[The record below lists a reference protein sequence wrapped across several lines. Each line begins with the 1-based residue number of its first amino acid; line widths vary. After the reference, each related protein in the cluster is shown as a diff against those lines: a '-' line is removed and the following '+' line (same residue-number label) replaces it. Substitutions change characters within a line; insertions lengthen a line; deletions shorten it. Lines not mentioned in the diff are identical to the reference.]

1 MVGHFMRQGKRFV
14 PVGCSSVGDKNKDSS
29 LQQPFCGLARRNRVG
44 MRRNESVRHL
54 EPFLSVR
61 QDVDAFGQFIG
72 VPLSD
77 LVFAVRLM
85 WLPYVIKATDLSLL
99 PHRAL
104 EISQRQGKMA
114 AQDQY
119 KAVLDYSRIRHD

>member
-1 MVGHFMRQGKRFV
+1 
-14 PVGCSSVGDKNKDSS
+14 
-29 LQQPFCGLARRNRVG
+29 